1 MTPSSS
7 VVEKLPA
14 STAERSA
21 CTAAACSVS
30 NSVTRWCGSG
40 SGGRLSG
47 MTISTR
53 LPEAT
58 SPSTTPEEH
67 SAASASAA
75 LARMAPSAAISSARL
90 RAGVMRGGS
99 GAPST
104 TVTPNRGFV
113 GSNTARA
120 LIIMRTVMPSGAS
133 VYLAIHSAKR
143 SVSAGSGG
151 TSRRAVMAFSF
162 LGSTG
167 FPARPRPTDRFVPDD
182 ADAALRAERHQ
193 HEASRLQLD
202 ALGHDVIVRLVERDG
217 EHDRRQL
224 CAGAC
229 LRLQRL
235 EQTVHRRQRPQAARI
250 RKANGEP
257 RRMAGRPQGMDAA
270 ASALPAH

>member
-1 MTPSSS
+1 
-7 VVEKLPA
+7 
-14 STAERSA
+14 
-21 CTAAACSVS
+21 
-30 NSVTRWCGSG
+30 
-40 SGGRLSG
+40 

-58 SPSTTPEEH
+58 RPSTTPEEH

-104 TVTPNRGFV
+104 TVTPKRGFV

-120 LIIMRTVMPSGAS
+120 LIIMRTVMPRGAS

-167 FPARPRPTDRFVPDD
+167 FPGAPTGPPTG
-182 ADAALRAERHQ
+182 LSQ
-193 HEASRLQLD
+193 TTPMRLC
-202 ALGHDVIVRLVERDG
+202 G
-217 EHDRRQL
+217 
-224 CAGAC
+224 
-229 LRLQRL
+229 
-235 EQTVHRRQRPQAARI
+235 P
-250 RKANGEP
+250 NGTSTKHP
-257 RRMAGRPQGMDAA
+257 GSSSMPSGTM
-270 ASALPAH
+270 